1 MVTARDRG
9 RALRRLAWCQAQV
22 LKGFKVAFSAKSTH
36 GAKIGA
42 ATARMIGADETQRIG
57 LVNRVVPAPE
67 VMASALE
74 TAEVI
79 AANRPSA
86 VQAVKH
92 QVSAT
97 LAEHARSREALE
109 QELGDRVHASAHFRE
124 GVEAFRTKR
133 QPRYDSAGAAPLGLL
148 DPGLQRL
155 HLDACLVHRSR
166 VRHGGRSG
174 GIDQVD
180 SKFPRSTP

>member
-1 MVTARDRG
+1 MYPFGGATIKLVQQIGDVNARD
-9 RALRRLAWCQAQV
+9 LL
-22 LKGFKVAFSAKSTH
+22 L
-36 GAKIGA
+36 
-42 ATARMIGADETQRIG
+42 TARMIGADEAQRIG

-109 QELGDRVHASAHFRE
+109 QELGDRVHARAHFRE

-133 QPRYDSAGAAPLGLL
+133 QPRYDSAGVAPLGLL
-148 DPGLQRL
+148 DPSLQRL

-180 SKFPRSTP
+180 SKFPPVHPLRQVTGAARAE